1 MPKRREQIRQEL
13 VAYCGLDTLAMVRV
27 WGDLI
32 RLGTDP
38 RVGCSAAARYQR
50 PGAPGVR
57 QFVEGQRDWWLTCPM
72 KLIFQIAA
80 GILLAFFCMS
90 VLSALVFFVGLRAWS
105 QQVPVLNFPPLP
117 SLQHQSMIQSVPVQP
132 WPSLTARPVAVAPDL
147 RCTNYVQ
154 GPDGQRHCYEKQSP

>member
-1 MPKRREQIRQEL
+1 M
-13 VAYCGLDTLAMVRV
+13 AMAADVEAIASETDAEAARTNPARA
-27 WGDLI
+27 G
-32 RLGTDP
+32 RLLRTRHAGY
-38 RVGCSAAARYQR
+38 GAGSAAARYQR

-57 QFVEGQRDWWLTCPM
+57 QFVEGQWDWWLTCPM